1 MSSPQPHDDAT
12 TTGEAGGSAPSAGSP
27 VVLTS
32 EELTAIVQG
41 AVSLQAEAMKCD
53 PSDSAKHYMMTHR
66 DTLMALYGRAT

>member
-1 MSSPQPHDDAT
+1 MSGIATEDDGMTKDA
-12 TTGEAGGSAPSAGSP
+12 AAMSAPSAGSP

-66 DTLMALYGRAT
+66 DTLMALYERAT